1 MADTKKAKGAGDF
14 EVIEVSIKGI
24 KLSEDKTPII
34 TYRESIYS
42 PALEV
47 NLLIND
53 TNDQD
58 TNLITKLPVLSGDDV
73 IIRFKSNMIAG
84 EEINVNMKVYEVTSG
99 NRSND
104 TQQYVIKC
112 ISPEGYLNLETRFEK
127 LYKQKVPDSDM
138 ITDVL
143 KKYLKSSK
151 SVATGEYKS
160 VPLTLASMRYRPF
173 DFIIK
178 HVCKRSIPTIVA
190 KGEGKGSAGYLFW
203 ETSSGYQFKA
213 VDEVFAAPQGASGSP
228 FKGSKEKETYF
239 HNAATSSS
247 ENDQETE
254 ARVVLDFKVLSN
266 DNAEKAA
273 IHGGRVNLIGF
284 FDVNSLRYNEAIY
297 KLEDNFD
304 SLGHLGKG
312 PVPYSGSGNPTRI
325 MTKVYNNEMYE
336 NSDSKAQSETYDKIR
351 QSLAQQLIRK
361 NLSGNNKVEINI
373 HGNTNLHAG
382 DKIYL
387 AVLKSKSAAT
397 VKENYDKKQSG
408 YYTIATVVHS
418 MQSQGMRTSLL
429 LCRDINNEEN

>member
-1 MADTKKAKGAGDF
+1 MATKDKAKGAGDF
-14 EVIEVSIKGI
+14 QVIEVSIKGT
-24 KLSEDKTPII
+24 KLSAEKLPII

-47 NLLIND
+47 NLLVSD

-73 IIRFKSNMIAG
+73 IIRFKSNMIEG
-84 EEINVNMKVYEVTSG
+84 EEINVNMKIYEVNSG
-99 NRSND
+99 NRSGD
-104 TQQYVIKC
+104 TQQYMIKC

-138 ITDVL
+138 VVDIL

-151 SVATGEYKS
+151 KVTTGEYKS

-178 HVCKRSIPTIVA
+178 HVCKKSIPTIVA

-203 ETSSGYQFKA
+203 ETSSGYHFKSN
-213 VDEVFAAPQGASGSP
+213 DEIFAAPKGSSGSP
-228 FKGSKEKETYF
+228 FKGAESKETYF
-239 HNAATSSS
+239 HNAANSNSQ
-247 ENDQETE
+247 NDQLTE
-254 ARVVLDFKVLSN
+254 ARTVLDFKVQSN

-284 FDVNSLRYNEAIY
+284 FDVSSLRYNEAIY

-304 SLGHLGKG
+304 SFGHLGKG
-312 PVPYSGSGNPTRI
+312 PVPYSGSGSPTRI

-336 NSDSKAQSETYDKIR
+336 NSDTKAQSEIYDKIR

-361 NLSGNNKVEINI
+361 NLSTNNKVEINI

-408 YYTIATVVHS
+408 YYTIATVVHT
-418 MQSQGMRTSLL
+418 MQANGMRTSLL
-429 LCRDINNEEN
+429 LCRDINNEET

>member
-1 MADTKKAKGAGDF
+1 MANEKAKGAGDF
-14 EVIEVSIKGI
+14 EVTEISIKGT
-24 KLSEDKTPII
+24 KLTQEKAPII

-47 NLLIND
+47 NLLIAD
-53 TNDQD
+53 TNDENN
-58 TNLITKLPVLSGDDV
+58 NLITKLPILSGDDV
-73 IIRFKSNMIAG
+73 TLKFKSNMIAG
-84 EEINVNMKVYEVTSG
+84 EEVSVNMKIYEVTSG
-99 NRSND
+99 NRNRD
-104 TQQYVIKC
+104 TQQYVVKC

-127 LYKQKVPDSDM
+127 LYKQKVPETDM

-151 SVATGEYKS
+151 SVSVGEYKS

-173 DFIIK
+173 DFIIR

-203 ETSSGYQFKA
+203 ETASGYQFKS
-213 VDEVFAAPQGASGSP
+213 VDEVFAAPEGSTGSP

-239 HNAATSSS
+239 HNVATS
-247 ENDQETE
+247 NDKNDAESE
-254 ARVVLDFKVLSN
+254 ARTVLDFKIQTN

-273 IHGGRVNLIGF
+273 VHGGRVNLIGF

-304 SLGHLGKG
+304 SFGHLGKG
-312 PVPYSGSGNPTRI
+312 PVPYTGKNPTRI

-387 AVLKSKSAAT
+387 AVLKSKSSAT
-397 VKENYDKKQSG
+397 TKENYDKKQSG
-408 YYTIATVVHS
+408 YYTIATVVHTLEAK
-418 MQSQGMRTSLL
+418 GMRTSLL